1 MHNGTKGDR
10 VPTLPWS
17 PDTMLIDALVI
28 FVAII
33 AIFVLH
39 ILLGMWHLVR
49 LGELRR
55 DYVREGQA
63 RLTSLHEEPRG

>member
-1 MHNGTKGDR
+1 M
-10 VPTLPWS
+10 LPWS
-17 PDTMLIDALVI
+17 ADTILIAALVV
-28 FVAII
+28 FVAMI

-39 ILLGMWHLVR
+39 ILLGMRHLVR